1 MQPFT
6 NKELYMM
13 NGGQK
18 QYIGKDGFWDVYTA
32 TPEEE
37 KEWAKELVEKAL
49 LNITSED
56 ETIALQIAMENLA
69 FQKYRDQISV
79 LVNRI
84 PGSSPARQLVF
95 ATSLWYM
102 NCNERDFEKV
112 FEILLQLNASCLT
125 AFFEQPGDFKHHPGA
140 RYFLIK
146 CLQGNDEYLF
156 EKAQTILSIWAWSGL
171 PELRENRVLD
181 HLEFNKREWPTW
193 KAAIVRLKEILI
205 TNN

>member
-37 KEWAKELVEKAL
+37 KEWTKELVEKAL
-49 LNITSED
+49 SNITSED
-56 ETIALQIAMENLA
+56 ETIALQIAIENLA

-112 FEILLQLNASCLT
+112 FEILLQQNASCLT
-125 AFFEQPGDFKHHPGA
+125 SFFEQPGDFKHHLGA

-171 PELRENRVLD
+171 PELRENSVLD
-181 HLEFNKREWPTW
+181 RLQFNKREWPTW